1 MWPAAIKRT
10 YFFTKASDIFAQF
23 NHIWIFSESYRK
35 FSISKLIEI
44 HPVGAAITHT
54 ERETD
59 GHDEA
64 YKAVLATVRMCL
76 KIWDKLLH
84 PLPETPHIYFQSA
97 SSTTAAVSENR

>member
-23 NHIWIFSESYRK
+23 NQIWIFSESYRK
-35 FSISKLIEI
+35 SSISKLMEI
-44 HPVGAAITHT
+44 RPVGAAIIHT

-64 YKAVLATVRMCL
+64 YCANVSKNMGQ
-76 KIWDKLLH
+76 I
-84 PLPETPHIYFQSA
+84 A
-97 SSTTAAVSENR
+97 SSFARDTTYLLPVCLVHNSSSF